1 MATNTLGNLIINVE
15 ANTKH
20 LVDGF
25 NRAEQKV
32 NSATSSMKLGIKSLV
47 GAYASLQAVDVAKFY
62 ATQIDA
68 LTSANNRLKLVTA
81 SQKEFN
87 ATQQELF
94 KISQDTRQSFTT
106 TIELHARLGL
116 ATKDLSKSQKELL
129 PITDAINKAMII
141 SGGTAQAQAAALVQL
156 GQAFSAD
163 FKAVGQE
170 LGSLREQAP
179 RLYTALVDGMGVS
192 REAFKK
198 MAEDGSLSSEKII
211 AALKRQAFALN
222 QEFATMTLTIEQSV
236 TVAQN
241 ALQKFI
247 GEFDKATGVSK
258 AVSEGIRD
266 TATALDELSPEQIA
280 QLTNHIQN
288 AAMAIAGTVATI
300 TAAKVAYSGY
310 SSVVQKMNAYS
321 DATSKLEMAKAKALS
336 LSERASIAKA
346 LADEALNTKTA
357 AGIALTDKQIA
368 GLNNQAI
375 HLDKAA
381 KKAEFAAIQQSKYTK
396 SLSLGATALSTFG
409 GLLTALPITLA
420 ITGLTA
426 LATSF
431 FNANKDADIFNETL
445 GKTNEE
451 LGKLGNAQISFRVDI
466 ATKELEKAQNKLREI
481 KSLGAMTFA
490 ESVQFTTGDK
500 SVAAPA
506 ERRKASEIEEQE
518 KEIKKI
524 QELIASLKNLQD
536 ERKKALEVSA
546 PKEDPEVERIN
557 KKYDALLKAEVEG
570 SAKYQELL
578 KQKSVEMQT
587 YYYDPKADLAVAKK
601 VTDPLGSKI
610 DEINKKYDEYI
621 AKIKDLGAKGKQAA
635 DEYNKAR
642 NIEIK
647 EAKESANKKGDKA
660 EDEEL
665 KKSHKLAQDQLKMI
679 QEESDKKIKLQ
690 EDYYNT
696 LNDIVQKN
704 DSEKLDGLAKEAFDT
719 FAHYDSLI
727 EKYKEVAG
735 AESALRAMQ
744 TMAIDTIIEKQKEL
758 DEAYNNKTAIDS
770 LDEIYGRYSKLID
783 AQIELAENGMN
794 IDFDFR
800 DGAKELNNISKAVQQ
815 LHVGSLKYTKQDMKM
830 QEDYAKAYLEAG
842 NDTVKQAQ
850 LEADFDADNAA
861 INKARQSA
869 EIAGY
874 ANLAGAI
881 AGAFEEGSGAAKA
894 FQAIQ
899 ATLGIVNAY
908 TSISQA
914 MALPYPANI
923 PATAAAVAA
932 AMPLI
937 GTLVSLGGSGGSGG
951 ASSPVISGGMT
962 AEQNMAINDLT
973 YEPMTDRLDRQIE
986 LLESIDRQ
994 GSASALGV
1002 TNAQLTF
1009 EKDYKNLVQET
1020 LGSSTLVA
1028 QPATRETADWVRR
1041 AIPELEASLGFNFAD
1056 FSGGDYFIVDTQ
1068 SLAEGYN
1075 YLKLL
1080 SSEMSAVS
1088 AFMRNKGWQTSG
1100 LSAAEYGMLKQDET
1114 ISAFQE
1120 IMSEFTMSV
1129 VDSMNE
1135 LKDAGEQF
1143 EKFYDSIT
1151 GSMAYE
1157 TKRLSE
1163 AYDDVAR
1170 VSGDKSFSEFL
1181 EGEIVAIDELSKF
1194 FTEEAFNVLM
1204 SQDKADLTAQ
1214 LALLEELS
1222 IKTGITFE
1230 NGAREALD
1238 YLESI
1243 ELVAEAMT
1251 RSRENM
1257 QAFENSFKTER
1268 QLAEDM
1274 AKALN
1279 VQIATTNE
1287 GLLSLFEILK
1297 SGNEGLSDAELQLL
1311 EANKDL
1317 LETSRNNIK
1326 AFTESLMTQDQITQ
1340 QMADDLGIKL
1350 ADTYEGLGELFEQLA
1365 TDADGLTDAEK
1376 ALLDRNKTL
1385 IDSYYDM
1392 SKSIGTLE
1400 GVFDTI
1406 ESTIEKLRGST
1417 TSSEQSLAKYYTAI
1431 AEAQRLSTTNLY
1443 DEFSEAVK
1451 KASDSTSALFATTN
1465 FTNQRDM
1472 DFAQLVA
1479 ANQFEELGVK
1489 TETQIDYLRMIEENT
1504 RAQIEAL
1511 TNSINILGLNL
1522 NATIA
1527 ALVDGLKTPE
1537 PIQAQQPYLA
1547 SDTPQQRQAKVESN
1561 TGVIY
1566 SASDTAMVA
1575 AAKMLYQSTHG
1586 GASTADYNRVATAVG
1601 GDIGSALGWDGSMEG
1616 TEAIRK
1622 LYGFAVGTPNVP
1634 YDMLAQIHKN
1644 EAIIPATYNQ
1654 GIQRGDIMLGDTSGI
1669 VDRMDKLISRIEAL
1683 EETNSRHLARIEYNT
1698 TKSRTEGVA

>member
-1 MATNTLGNLIINVE
+1 MATNTLGSLIINLE
-15 ANTKH
+15 MNSKH

-32 NSATSSMKLGIKSLV
+32 NSATSSMKLGIKSLA

-94 KISQDTRQSFTT
+94 QIAQSTRQSFTT

-129 PITDAINKAMII
+129 PITDTINKAMII

-211 AALKRQAFALN
+211 AALKRQAFAIN
-222 QEFATMTLTIEQSV
+222 QEYATMTLTIGQSV
-236 TVAQN
+236 IVAQN

-258 AVSEGIRD
+258 TVSEGIRD
-266 TATALDELSPEQIA
+266 VSTALDELSPEQIA

-310 SSVVQKMNAYS
+310 SSVVQKMNAHS
-321 DATSKLEMAKAKALS
+321 DATSKLEMAKAKALN

-490 ESVQFTTGDK
+490 ESVQFTAGDK

-506 ERRKASEIEEQE
+506 ERRKAGEIEEQE

-524 QELIASLKNLQD
+524 QELIASLKNLQH

-587 YYYDPKADLAVAKK
+587 YYYDPKADLAIAKK

-610 DEINKKYDEYI
+610 DEINKKYDEHI

-665 KKSHKLAQDQLKMI
+665 KKSHKLAQDQLKML

-770 LDEIYGRYSKLID
+770 LDEIYGRYEKLID

-794 IDFDFR
+794 IDFDFG
-800 DGAKELNNISKAVQQ
+800 DGAKELNNIFKATQQ
-815 LHVGSLKYTKQDMKM
+815 LHVGSMKFAKQDMKL
-830 QEDYAKAYLEAG
+830 QEDFAKNFLEAKG
-842 NDTVKQAQ
+842 DELKEKEIVAN
-850 LEADFDADNAA
+850 FDADSAKLKEA
-861 INKARQSA
+861 QFSA
-869 EIAGY
+869 EMAAYSGLAG
-874 ANLAGAI
+874 AMAGAFEKGSAGAI
-881 AGAFEEGSGAAKA
+881 AFTTLQSA
-894 FQAIQ
+894 
-899 ATLGIVNAY
+899 LGIASSWAAIA
-908 TSISQA
+908 TA
-914 MALPYPANI
+914 WALPFPSNI
-923 PATAAAVAA
+923 PAVAMVASAV
-932 AMPLI
+932 MPI
-937 GTLVSLGGSGGSGG
+937 ISQLGGSGGSGG
-951 ASSPVISGGMT
+951 GGAPST
-962 AEQNMAINDLT
+962 STGFSFDQNREQIEGSYT
-973 YEPMTDRLDRQIE
+973 PMTDRLDRQIE

-994 GSASALGV
+994 GSASQLGIELSATSFERDTRIWVEDVLEKARQGLVNSAMNATQTSATASQTNQALGIDV
-1002 TNAQLTF
+1002 WQAQGTKIGYNESVLRDGTNLIKTLIAMSEESLYTGTLYQAAALEAGYNWSNMMSF
-1009 EKDYKNLVQET
+1009 VKIEIEKDINEYQNLISE
-1020 LGSSTLVA
+1020 
-1028 QPATRETADWVRR
+1028 W
-1041 AIPELEASLGFNFAD
+1041 SL
-1056 FSGGDYFIVDTQ
+1056 
-1068 SLAEGYN
+1068 
-1075 YLKLL
+1075 
-1080 SSEMSAVS
+1080 
-1088 AFMRNKGWQTSG
+1088 
-1100 LSAAEYGMLKQDET
+1100 
-1114 ISAFQE
+1114 
-1120 IMSEFTMSV
+1120 SV
-1129 VDSMNE
+1129 IDSMSD
-1135 LKDAGEQF
+1135 LKDAASDFKGY
-1143 EKFYDSIT
+1143 YDDIT
-1151 GSMAYE
+1151 GSMFYE
-1157 TKRLSE
+1157 TERLNE
-1163 AYDDVAR
+1163 AFADVDRLRGTA
-1170 VSGDKSFSEFL
+1170 SFADYLKTSINDIKAL
-1181 EGEIVAIDELSKF
+1181 ETF
-1194 FTEEAFNVLM
+1194 FTEDVFNLLM
-1204 SQDKADLTAQ
+1204 SNDTADIEAQ
-1214 LALLEELS
+1214 IAAVKELGRV
-1222 IKTGITFE
+1222 TGETFDG
-1230 NGAREALD
+1230 GAREALN

-1251 RSRENM
+1251 KSRENIK
-1257 QAFENSFKTER
+1257 SFTDSLLTE
-1268 QLAEDM
+1268 
-1274 AKALN
+1274 
-1279 VQIATTNE
+1279 
-1287 GLLSLFEILK
+1287 
-1297 SGNEGLSDAELQLL
+1297 
-1311 EANKDL
+1311 
-1317 LETSRNNIK
+1317 
-1326 AFTESLMTQDQITQ
+1326 
-1340 QMADDLGIKL
+1340 
-1350 ADTYEGLGELFEQLA
+1350 EQLA
-1365 TDADGLTDAEK
+1365 KNLASSLGVGLATSVDGLASLFYTLSEDMDGLTDADLDLLNANK
-1376 ALLDRNKTL
+1376 ALLENTDEYQSE
-1385 IDSYYDM
+1385 IDSLNE
-1392 SKSIGTLE
+1392 SLTSVTSSIGTLD
-1400 GVFDTI
+1400 GALGTI
-1406 ESTIEKLRGST
+1406 ESTIEKLLSASRT
-1417 TSSEQSLAKYYTAI
+1417 SEQSLQIYYDAI
-1431 AEAQRLSTTNLY
+1431 AEAQRLSTTDLY
-1443 DEFSEAVK
+1443 DDFAKAVS
-1451 KASDSTSALFATTN
+1451 KASAATNALFETSN
-1465 FTNQRDM
+1465 FQSSRDM
-1472 DFAQLVA
+1472 QFAQLVA
-1479 ANQFEELGVK
+1479 ANQFEGLADITLEEIDYLKQIEVN
-1489 TETQIDYLRMIEENT
+1489 TRTQIDVLVKAMG
-1504 RAQIEAL
+1504 
-1511 TNSINILGLNL
+1511 SLGSNVSSSLSS
-1522 NATIA
+1522 AISA
-1527 ALVDGLKTPE
+1527 IGASKTP
-1537 PIQAQQPYLA
+1537 PDATASYIQDIYSKYDLHQYQTDTSGYAYWEQQVSSGA
-1547 SDTPQQRQAKVESN
+1547 VKVEN
-1561 TGVIY
+1561 LD
-1566 SASDTAMVA
+1566 SAIKA
-1575 AAKMLYQSTHG
+1575 AAEERLG
-1586 GASTADYNRVATAVG
+1586 GALPS
-1601 GDIGSALGWDGSMEG
+1601 
-1616 TEAIRK
+1616 
-1622 LYGFAVGTPNVP
+1622 FAVGTPNVP
-1634 YDMLAQIHKN
+1634 YDMLANIHKG
-1644 EAIIPATYNQ
+1644 EMIVPATYNQ
-1654 GIQRGDIMLGDTSGI
+1654 GIQRGDVMMGDTSGI

>member
-32 NSATSSMKLGIKSLV
+32 NSATSSMNLGIKSLA

-94 KISQDTRQSFTT
+94 QISQGTRQSFTS

-129 PITDAINKAMII
+129 PITDTINKAMII

-236 TVAQN
+236 TVARN

-321 DATSKLEMAKAKALS
+321 DATSKLEMAKAKALN

-490 ESVQFTTGDK
+490 ESVQFTAGDK

-506 ERRKASEIEEQE
+506 ERRKAGEIEAQE

-536 ERKKALEVSA
+536 ERKKALEASA

-557 KKYDALLKAEVEG
+557 KKYNVLLKAEVEG

-601 VTDPLGSKI
+601 VIDPLGAKI
-610 DEINKKYDEYI
+610 DEINKKYDEHI

-660 EDEEL
+660 EEDRL
-665 KKSHKLAQDQLKMI
+665 KKSHEIAQSQLKMI

-758 DEAYNNKTAIDS
+758 DEAYNNKAAIHS
-770 LDEIYGRYSKLID
+770 LDEIYGRYEKLID

-800 DGAKELNNISKAVQQ
+800 DGAKELNNISKAMQQ
-815 LHVGSLKYTKQDMKM
+815 LHVGSLKYTKQDMKL

-842 NDTVKQAQ
+842 DDTQKQAQ
-850 LEADFDADNAA
+850 LKADFDADNAA
-861 INKARQSA
+861 LNKTRQTA

-908 TSISQA
+908 TAISGA
-914 MALPYPANI
+914 WASAPFPANL
-923 PATAAAVAA
+923 PAVAA
-932 AMPLI
+932 TTAQMLPLI
-937 GTLVSLGGSGGSGG
+937 ASLGSLGGSGGSGG
-951 ASSPVISGGMT
+951 GGAPST
-962 AEQNMAINDLT
+962 STGFSFDQNREQIEGSYT
-973 YEPMTDRLDRQIE
+973 PMTDRLDRQIE

-994 GSASALGV
+994 GSASQLGIELSATSFERDTRIWV
-1002 TNAQLTF
+1002 EDVLEKARQGLVNSAMNATQTSATAAMNNQSLGIDVWQTQGTKIGYNEAVLRDGTNLIKTLIAMSEESLYTGTLYQAAAIEAGYNWSNMMSF
-1009 EKDYKNLVQET
+1009 VKIEIEKDINEYQNLVSE
-1020 LGSSTLVA
+1020 
-1028 QPATRETADWVRR
+1028 W
-1041 AIPELEASLGFNFAD
+1041 SL
-1056 FSGGDYFIVDTQ
+1056 
-1068 SLAEGYN
+1068 
-1075 YLKLL
+1075 
-1080 SSEMSAVS
+1080 
-1088 AFMRNKGWQTSG
+1088 
-1100 LSAAEYGMLKQDET
+1100 
-1114 ISAFQE
+1114 
-1120 IMSEFTMSV
+1120 SV
-1129 VDSMNE
+1129 IDSMSD
-1135 LKDAGEQF
+1135 LKDAASDFKGY
-1143 EKFYDSIT
+1143 YDDIT
-1151 GSMAYE
+1151 GSMFYE
-1157 TKRLSE
+1157 TERLNE
-1163 AYDDVAR
+1163 AFADVDRLRGTA
-1170 VSGDKSFSEFL
+1170 SFADYLKTSINDIKAL
-1181 EGEIVAIDELSKF
+1181 ETF
-1194 FTEEAFNVLM
+1194 FTEDVFNLLM
-1204 SQDKADLTAQ
+1204 SNDTADMEAQ
-1214 LALLEELS
+1214 IAAVEELGRV
-1222 IKTGITFE
+1222 TGETFDG
-1230 NGAREALD
+1230 GAREALN

-1251 RSRENM
+1251 KSRENIK
-1257 QAFENSFKTER
+1257 SFTDSLLTE
-1268 QLAEDM
+1268 
-1274 AKALN
+1274 
-1279 VQIATTNE
+1279 
-1287 GLLSLFEILK
+1287 
-1297 SGNEGLSDAELQLL
+1297 
-1311 EANKDL
+1311 
-1317 LETSRNNIK
+1317 
-1326 AFTESLMTQDQITQ
+1326 
-1340 QMADDLGIKL
+1340 
-1350 ADTYEGLGELFEQLA
+1350 EQLA
-1365 TDADGLTDAEK
+1365 KNLASSLGVGLATSVDGLASLFYTLSEDMDGLTDADLDLLNANK
-1376 ALLDRNKTL
+1376 ALLENTDEYQSEIDTL
-1385 IDSYYDM
+1385 NESLTSITS
-1392 SKSIGTLE
+1392 SIGTLD
-1400 GVFDTI
+1400 GALGAI
-1406 ESTIEKLRGST
+1406 ESTIEKLRAASRT
-1417 TSSEQSLAKYYTAI
+1417 SEQSLQIYYDAI

-1443 DEFSEAVK
+1443 EDYAKAVS
-1451 KASDSTSALFATTN
+1451 KASDATSALFETSN
-1465 FTNQRDM
+1465 FTSQRDM

-1479 ANQFEELGVK
+1479 ANQFEGLQDITL
-1489 TETQIDYLRMIEENT
+1489 TEIDYLKQIEVNTRTQIDVL
-1504 RAQIEAL
+1504 
-1511 TNSINILGLNL
+1511 
-1522 NATIA
+1522 
-1527 ALVDGLKTPE
+1527 
-1537 PIQAQQPYLA
+1537 
-1547 SDTPQQRQAKVESN
+1547 
-1561 TGVIY
+1561 
-1566 SASDTAMVA
+1566 VA
-1575 AAKMLYQSTHG
+1575 AIKAAAEG
-1586 GASTADYNRVATAVG
+1586 V
-1601 GDIGSALGWDGSMEG
+1601 LGVS
-1616 TEAIRK
+1616 
-1622 LYGFAVGTPNVP
+1622 LPSFAVGTPNVP

-1654 GIQRGDIMLGDTSGI
+1654 GIQRGDVMLGDTSGI
-1669 VDRMDKLISRIEAL
+1669 VERMDKLISRIEAL